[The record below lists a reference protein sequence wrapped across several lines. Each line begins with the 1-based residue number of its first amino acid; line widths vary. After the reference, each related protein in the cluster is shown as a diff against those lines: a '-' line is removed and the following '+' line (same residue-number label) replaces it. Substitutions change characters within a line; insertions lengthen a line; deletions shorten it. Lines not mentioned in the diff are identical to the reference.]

1 MELSSRRES
10 LVQRRAAADATGSGS
25 HGDGQKALEP
35 KANRS
40 GGGMLDA
47 LGPVGPPLSFSPGE
61 PPMLMGEPKGA
72 ENLEVKQKVEKNIWC
87 QKSCGA

>member
-35 KANRS
+35 KANGS
-40 GGGMLDA
+40 GGGMLDS
-47 LGPVGPPLSFSPGE
+47 LGPVGPPLSFFPGE
-61 PPMLMGEPKGA
+61 PPKLADEPQGA
-72 ENLEVKQKVEKNIWC
+72 ENRGETK
-87 QKSCGA
+87 G